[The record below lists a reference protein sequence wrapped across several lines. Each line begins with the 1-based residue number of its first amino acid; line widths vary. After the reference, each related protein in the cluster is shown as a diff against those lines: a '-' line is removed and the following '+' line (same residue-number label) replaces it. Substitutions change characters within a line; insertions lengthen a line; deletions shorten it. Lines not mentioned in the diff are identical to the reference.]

1 MQVQLDTRSSTRLN
15 GIDGLR
21 VLAALG
27 VLVFHVAGVVGLQYG
42 TGALAWLMARGEA
55 RVAIFFAI
63 SGLLLYQP
71 WAKSLLAEG
80 GGPPSSRIFLTR
92 RLLRIFPLYWLV
104 AVTCL
109 VAYNL
114 PRIQDAWDWVNV
126 LLLIHFFDPTP
137 WWPGAQLGPIGL
149 QQMWTLAVDLSFY
162 LLLPLLAWA
171 LGRLA
176 RRGGVSPDTRA
187 IRVLVMLGLLS
198 LASFGYL
205 LVVYFPNYTM
215 QLEWIL
221 PRYFPWFAVGMAICV
236 VRVWARSGTP
246 MAERVARG
254 CAEVARNA
262 AICFVLAALLFGLA
276 ATELGGP
283 KVPVGWPEIQH
294 GAFRLLAYTLMT
306 LLIIAPVAFQPP
318 GPTRV
323 NRFLGNRTMTWLSN
337 LSYGLFAW
345 HILGIYLYYDIT
357 GRPYLDQAFFP
368 VFLTV
373 LAGSLAAAWV
383 TYHLIERP
391 GRILGKRIERAW
403 GRS

>member
-1 MQVQLDTRSSTRLN
+1 MQVQLDTRSTARLD

-71 WAKSLLAEG
+71 WARSLLTE
-80 GGPPSSRIFLTR
+80 GGPPSARTFLTR

-114 PRIQDAWDWVNV
+114 PQIRDAWDWVKV
-126 LLLIHFFDPTP
+126 LLLVHLFDPSP

-162 LLLPLLAWA
+162 LVLPLLAWGLA
-171 LGRLA
+171 KLA
-176 RRGGVSPDTRA
+176 RRGDPTPDQRA
-187 IRVLVMLGLLS
+187 VRVLVMLGVLS
-198 LASFGYL
+198 VASFGYL
-205 LVVYFPNYTM
+205 FVVHFPGYTM
-215 QLEWIL
+215 QLDWIL
-221 PRYFPWFAVGMAICV
+221 PRYFPWFAAGMALCV
-236 VRVWARSGTP
+236 LRVWARAGTP
-246 MAERVARG
+246 LSERVGRA
-254 CAEVARNA
+254 CSELARNA
-262 AICFVLAALLFGLA
+262 GICFALAALIFGLA

-283 KVPVGWPEIQH
+283 KVPGGWPEIQH
-294 GAFRLLAYTLMT
+294 SAFRLLAYTLMA
-306 LLIIAPVAFQPP
+306 LLLIAPVAFQPP
-318 GPTRV
+318 GRTRV
-323 NRFLGNRTMTWLSN
+323 NLVLGNRAMVWLAN

-345 HILGIYLYYDIT
+345 HILLLWLYYDLT
-357 GRPYLDQAFFP
+357 GRPYLDMAFFP
-368 VFLTV
+368 VLLPV
-373 LAGSLAAAWV
+373 LIGSLAMAWV
-383 TYHLIERP
+383 TYHLVERP

-403 GRS
+403 AKPR